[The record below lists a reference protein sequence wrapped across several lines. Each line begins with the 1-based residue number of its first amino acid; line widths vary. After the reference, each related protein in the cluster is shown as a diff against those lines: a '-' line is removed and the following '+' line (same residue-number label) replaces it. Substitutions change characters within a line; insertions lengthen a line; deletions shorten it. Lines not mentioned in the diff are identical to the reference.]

1 MPPIAHMNTIAFR
14 QGQIDALARTLL
26 ASPALYSAEMRHC
39 LALRTL
45 VRAWSQYRED
55 RAIVTGASVI
65 GAECAAQR
73 DAFLRSEARR
83 VGNECVRTCNSRWS
97 HYP

>member
-1 MPPIAHMNTIAFR
+1 MPPSPHHVAIAFR

-26 ASPALYSAEMRHC
+26 ASPALYTPEMRHC

-45 VRAWSQYRED
+45 VRAWSHYRED

-73 DAFLRSEARR
+73 DAFLSLLAAALPDHRSDVAGAIRL
-83 VGNECVRTCNSRWS
+83 
-97 HYP
+97 